1 MNSIVSETSYSSL
14 SLMASVVS
22 VTNQL
27 LSTVTADLLN
37 PIYHCKLQVCYSM
50 LWLLWP
56 TVTTI
61 KLTMM
66 MRVQE

>member
-37 PIYHCKLQVCYSM
+37 PIYHCKLLVCYSM

-56 TVTTI
+56 TVTTMM
-61 KLTMM
+61 LTMM